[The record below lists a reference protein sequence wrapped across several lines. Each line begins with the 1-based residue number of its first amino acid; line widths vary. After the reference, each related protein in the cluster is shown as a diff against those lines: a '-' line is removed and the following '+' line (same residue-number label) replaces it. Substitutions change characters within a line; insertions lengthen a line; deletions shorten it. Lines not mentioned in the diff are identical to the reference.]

1 MTLRR
6 NFLTSLAAPL
16 LARSAAAQSKGAP
29 ALPSPGDAAYWTK
42 IRDQFPLA
50 RDKVF
55 FNNGTIGAMPKVV
68 LDRTVEHLR
77 KMATDV
83 ADWDYKSGAE
93 WIAGYGPMPEIRG
106 KTARLL
112 NAQPKEIAL
121 TENVTA
127 AMSYVAAGLT
137 IEPGS
142 EILISD
148 QEHPGGQCP
157 WLNAAKRYSAGVRTV
172 RIPKP
177 AGNAAEVMDV
187 FRKALT
193 PRTRVLAISHV
204 ITGSG
209 AILPVKQMC
218 AEARAHGIFTVID
231 GAQAVG
237 HIKVDL
243 DDMGCDAYVGCFHKW
258 LLAPAG
264 AGFLYLR
271 SGRARDIWSTLA
283 SSHWND
289 HEDEGFRFTQRGTG
303 SLSLLAGVDAALD
316 FHQQIGP
323 ERIHQ
328 RVKFL
333 GDYLREGLRKIPG
346 AKIYSPADPEMCA
359 GITVYGVDGVTGQ
372 KLQDEMWARG
382 RLRPRASGGI
392 GVRHCTHIFNSPQEI
407 DKALGVVRALAKG

>member
-6 NFLTSLAAPL
+6 NFLASLAAPL
-16 LARSAAAQSKGAP
+16 LARAQTRGAG
-29 ALPSPGDAAYWTK
+29 ALPHPDDPAYWTRV
-42 IRDQFPLA
+42 RDQFPLA

-68 LDRTVEHLR
+68 LDRTVDHLR
-77 KMATDV
+77 KMATDI
-83 ADWDYKSGAE
+83 ADWDYKPGEE
-93 WIAGYGPMPEIRG
+93 WIAGYGPMPQIRA

-112 NAQPKEIAL
+112 NASVTEIAL

-127 AMSYVAAGLT
+127 AMSYVAAGLEV
-137 IEPGS
+137 EPGS

-148 QEHPGGQCP
+148 QEHPGGQSP
-157 WLNAAKRYSAGVRTV
+157 WLNAAKRHGASVQTV

-177 AGNAAEVMDV
+177 AESAAEVMDV
-187 FRKALT
+187 FRNALNS
-193 PRTRVLAISHV
+193 RTRVLAISHV

-209 AILPVKQMC
+209 AILPVKEMC
-218 AEARAHGIFTVID
+218 AEARARGIFTVID

-237 HIKVDL
+237 HIPVDVGE
-243 DDMGCDAYVGCFHKW
+243 MGCDAYVGCFHKW

-271 SGRARDIWSTLA
+271 KDGARGVWSTLA

-289 HEDEGFRFTQRGTG
+289 HEDEGYRFTQRGTG
-303 SLSLLAGVDAALD
+303 SLSLLMGVDAALD
-316 FHQQIGP
+316 FHNQIGP
-323 ERIHQ
+323 ERIHE

-333 GDYLREGLRKIPG
+333 GDYLREGLRKISGVRIYTPSG
-346 AKIYSPADPEMCA
+346 AAMCA

-372 KLQDEMWARG
+372 HLQDEMWARA

-392 GVRHCTHIFNSPQEI
+392 GVRHCTHIFNSPKEI
-407 DKALGVVRALAKG
+407 DQALTVVRALAG

>member
-1 MTLRR
+1 MQPRR
-6 NFLTSLAAPL
+6 NFLTALAAPL
-16 LARSAAAQSKGAP
+16 LARSAAAQSKAAP
-29 ALPSPGDAAYWTK
+29 GLPKPGDPAYWAK
-42 IRDQFPLA
+42 VRDQFLLA

-83 ADWDYKSGAE
+83 ADWDYKSGQE

-112 NAQPKEIAL
+112 NAQPAEIAL

-127 AMSYVAAGLT
+127 SMSYVAAGLT
-137 IEPGS
+137 LEPGT

-157 WLNAAKRYSAGVRTV
+157 WLNAAKRHGASVQMV
-172 RIPKP
+172 HIPKP
-177 AGNAAEVMDV
+177 AENVAQVMDV
-187 FRKALT
+187 FRNALNS
-193 PRTRVLAISHV
+193 RTRVLAISHV

-209 AILPVKQMC
+209 AIMPVREMC
-218 AEARAHGIFTVID
+218 AEARARGIFTVID

-237 HIKVDL
+237 HIPVDL
-243 DDMGCDAYVGCFHKW
+243 GAMGCDAYVGCFHKW

-264 AGFLYLR
+264 TGFLYLR
-271 SGRARDIWSTLA
+271 NGSASKVWSTLA

-303 SLSLLAGVDAALD
+303 SLSLLMGVDAALD
-316 FHQQIGP
+316 FHQEIGP
-323 ERIHQ
+323 ERVQQ

-333 GDYLREGLRKIPG
+333 GDYLRDGLRNIPG
-346 AKIYSPADPEMCA
+346 ARIYSPVDNSMCA
-359 GITVYGVDGVTGQ
+359 GITVYGVNGVTGQ
-372 KLQDEMWARG
+372 QLQDEMWAHG
-382 RLRPRASGGI
+382 KLRPRASGAI
-392 GVRHCTHIFNSPQEI
+392 GVRHSTHIFNSPQEI
-407 DKALGVVRALAKG
+407 DKALAVVRSLSKG

>member
-6 NFLTSLAAPL
+6 NFIASLAAPL
-16 LARSAAAQSKGAP
+16 LARAQNRGTSAP
-29 ALPSPGDAAYWTK
+29 ALPQADDPAYWAK

-83 ADWDYKSGAE
+83 ADWDYKPGEE
-93 WIAGYGPMPEIRG
+93 WIAGYGPMQQVRD
-106 KTARLL
+106 KSAKLL
-112 NAQPKEIAL
+112 NAAPAEIAL

-127 AMSYVAAGLT
+127 AMSYVAAGL
-137 IEPGS
+137 ELERGS

-157 WLNAAKRYSAGVRTV
+157 WLNAAKRHGAIVQTV
-172 RIPKP
+172 HIPKP
-177 AGNAAEVMDV
+177 AESTAQVMDV
-187 FRKALT
+187 FRNALNS
-193 PRTRVLAISHV
+193 RTRVLAISHV

-218 AEARAHGIFTVID
+218 AEARARGILTVLD

-237 HIKVDL
+237 QIPVDL
-243 DDMGCDAYVGCFHKW
+243 SDIGCDAYVGCFHKW

-264 AGFLYLR
+264 AGFLYIR
-271 SGRARDIWSTLA
+271 NDAARTVWSTLA
-283 SSHWND
+283 STHWND
-289 HEDEGFRFTQRGTG
+289 HQDEGYRFTQRGTG
-303 SLSLLAGVDAALD
+303 SLSLLMGVDAALD
-316 FHQQIGP
+316 FHNQIGA

-333 GDYLREGLRKIPG
+333 GDYLRDGLRKTPG
-346 AKIYSPADPEMCA
+346 TRIYTPSDPAMCA
-359 GITVYGVDGVTGQ
+359 GITVYGVEGVTGQ
-372 KLQDEMWARG
+372 RLQDEMWSRA
-382 RLRPRASGGI
+382 RLRPRASGAI
-392 GVRHCTHIFNSPQEI
+392 GVRHCTHIFNSPKEI
-407 DKALGVVRALAKG
+407 DQALAVVRALT